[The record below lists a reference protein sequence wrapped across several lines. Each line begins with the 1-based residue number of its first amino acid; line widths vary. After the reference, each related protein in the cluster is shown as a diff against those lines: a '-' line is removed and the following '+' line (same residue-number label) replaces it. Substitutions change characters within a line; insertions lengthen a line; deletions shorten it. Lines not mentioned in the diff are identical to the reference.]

1 MHLHADHPLFFAE
14 PRSVRS
20 TACRLAL
27 GAVALVAN
35 SCAADLRVSIAVA
48 AVAST
53 LLLAE
58 GRASRRR
65 AGPLSVVIVGST
77 GAALVGALLLGATAS
92 DGSAWAARVASG
104 GAWVLWLGSG
114 LDWAS
119 LRALLVHVGVPR
131 AVVASLDHSI
141 LHGLLTVSAWRQ
153 RRDMAR
159 VRLGRGWLPT
169 SAWASVLGEG
179 VLDGFE
185 RVERVEEAAVLR
197 SASPSDDSAGGAMV
211 AEALCVRGGERRL
224 LDGVSLR
231 LEPGEWVAV
240 CGASGAGKTSLLRAL
255 AGLLPIEG
263 GRIVR
268 LGRELT
274 AATRWSE
281 RLDGR
286 VGLLTQNPEHHFLAS
301 TAGEDVA
308 WAPRHRGCSEPD
320 ALRRAREALDLLG
333 LGHLF
338 DRACHTLSF
347 GEQRRVAL
355 AGVLVNCPKLLL
367 LDEPTSGL
375 DPLAAQTLCHAIEA
389 LDPDA
394 RPACLWATHDLHH
407 LPSRVRRVVLLRD
420 GRVVF
425 DGPREVGTS
434 RGWLVAAE
442 LAAPVPPAA
451 QTDEPE
457 SPSPALVPQENHP

>member
-35 SCAADLRVSIAVA
+35 SWAADPRVSAA
-48 AVAST
+48 AVAIAGALLVAEGGAGSKRT
-53 LLLAE
+53 GPLLA
-58 GRASRRR
+58 
-65 AGPLSVVIVGST
+65 VVVGST
-77 GAALVGALLLGATAS
+77 AAALIGGLLLGATRS
-92 DGSAWAARVASG
+92 DGSAWAARVAGG

-114 LDWAS
+114 LDWTA
-119 LRALLVHVGVPR
+119 LRALLVRVGVPGG
-131 AVVASLDHSI
+131 VVSSLDHAV
-141 LHGLLTVSAWRQ
+141 LHGLLTVSGWRL
-153 RRDMAR
+153 RRDVAR
-159 VRLGRGWLPT
+159 LRLGRGWLPA
-169 SAWASVLGEG
+169 SAWASVVGEG
-179 VLDGFE
+179 AMDGFE
-185 RVERVEEAAVLR
+185 RIERVEDAAVLR
-197 SASPSDDSAGGAMV
+197 SASQRDDSAGGATV

-231 LEPGEWVAV
+231 LEQGEWVAV

-255 AGLLPIEG
+255 AGLSPIEA

-274 AATRWSE
+274 AATRWSD

-301 TAGEDVA
+301 TAGQDVA
-308 WAPRHRGCSEPD
+308 WAPRHRGCSEAD
-320 ALRRAREALDLLG
+320 ALRLAREALDLLG

-355 AGVLVNCPKLLL
+355 AGVLVNRPKLLL

-389 LDPDA
+389 LDSGE

-434 RGWLVAAE
+434 RGWLVAAG
-442 LAAPVPPAA
+442 LAAPVPRAA
-451 QTDEPE
+451 DSDP
-457 SPSPALVPQENHP
+457 PSPAFGPKGDHP